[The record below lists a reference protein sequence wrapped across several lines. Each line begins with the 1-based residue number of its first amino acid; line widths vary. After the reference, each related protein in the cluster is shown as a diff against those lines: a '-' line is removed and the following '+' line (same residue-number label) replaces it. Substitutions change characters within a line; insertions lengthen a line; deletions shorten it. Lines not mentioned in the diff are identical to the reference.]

1 MALPAGL
8 VVSCIVDGGDQR
20 LEVES
25 FGICPYIKKNVLASI
40 LFCLTQV
47 ANIEG

>member
-8 VVSCIVDGGDQR
+8 VVSCIVDGGVQR

-25 FGICPYIKKNVLASI
+25 FGIC
-40 LFCLTQV
+40 LTV
-47 ANIEG
+47 TL